1 MPFAKFGI
9 PLDPVAGRD
18 VTIQPKLA
26 YRFRVRFLQFGGLES
41 ATYSFDA
48 MQQVVSV
55 TRPKIEFANKKLG
68 TYAGHVTVINKPVF
82 DPITVT
88 FKDDIANTL
97 GAAIGSQMQKQYDFL
112 NGRYALSSGSSKF
125 TMVIETLDGMNPMRA
140 RDAFRLENCIITNID
155 YGEMEYAN
163 NNPISVTM
171 TIAYDYLGGYYS
183 ERYGIEDAIHL
194 LWHTMSLPTPYAT
207 KPATPF
213 NGNEPD
219 FIDGLVSKIKGLF

>member
-9 PLDPVAGRD
+9 PLDPIAGRD
-18 VTIQPKLA
+18 VVIQPKLG

-41 ATYSFDA
+41 ASYSFDA

-68 TYAGHVTVINKPVF
+68 TYSGHVTVTNKPIF
-82 DPITVT
+82 EPITVT

-97 GAAIGSQMQKQYDFL
+97 GAALGSQLQKQYDFL
-112 NGRYALSSGSSKF
+112 NGRYAFSSGGSKF

-140 RDAFRLENCIITNID
+140 RDAFRLENCIVTNID
-155 YGEMEYAN
+155 FGEMNYTD

-183 ERYGIEDAIHL
+183 ERYGIDKATHL
-194 LWHTMSLPTPYAT
+194 LWHTMSHPNAYAT
-207 KPATPF
+207 VPATPF

-219 FIDGLVSKIKGLF
+219 LVDTIVSKVKGLF